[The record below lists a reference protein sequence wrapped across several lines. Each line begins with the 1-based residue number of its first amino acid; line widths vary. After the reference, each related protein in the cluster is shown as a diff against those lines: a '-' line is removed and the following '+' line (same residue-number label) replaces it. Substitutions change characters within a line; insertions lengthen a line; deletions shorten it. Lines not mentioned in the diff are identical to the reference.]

1 MGMASVA
8 GRRLGPDIHAG
19 DVGMQA
25 GRGDADGSE
34 EGVVPA
40 SLDERIYAQLRNI
53 ARRHIARWGPGVT
66 ASPTTIVHEAY
77 LRLSDHGG
85 EYWGD
90 RAHFLSVASRAMR
103 QLLVDKARRR
113 AAGKRGGGAVHLVEH
128 ELEIAQDGQVDH
140 DTLLAVES
148 ALCAL
153 EQHDERLARV
163 VECRFFA
170 GLSVPETALA
180 LDRSQRS
187 IERDWTRARAYL
199 LLALDDRS

>member
-1 MGMASVA
+1 
-8 GRRLGPDIHAG
+8 
-19 DVGMQA
+19 MQA
-25 GRGDADGSE
+25 GSEGDSAAE
-34 EGVVPA
+34 AVPA
-40 SLDERIYAQLRNI
+40 SLDDRIYAELRRI

-77 LRLSDHGG
+77 LRLSGNGG
-85 EYWGD
+85 EFWGD

-113 AAGKRGGGAVHLVEH
+113 AAGKRGGGALHLVEH
-128 ELEIAQDGQVDH
+128 ELEIAQDEADH
-140 DTLLAVES
+140 DTLLLVEN

-153 EQHDERLARV
+153 ELHDPSLARV

-180 LDRSQRS
+180 LGRSQRS

-199 LLALDDRS
+199 LMAIGE

>member
-1 MGMASVA
+1 MGVIYLTR
-8 GRRLGPDIHAG
+8 GRLRRDIHAG
-19 DVGMQA
+19 DVGMHP
-25 GRGDADGSE
+25 G
-34 EGVVPA
+34 EGEPREPDQGAVPA
-40 SLDERIYAQLRNI
+40 SLDEQIYAQLRSI
-53 ARRHIARWGPGVT
+53 ARRHVARWGAGVT

-77 LRLSDHGG
+77 LRLTAHGG
-85 EYWGD
+85 EFWGD

-113 AAGKRGGGAVHLVEH
+113 AAGKRGGGALHLVEH
-128 ELEIAQDGQVDH
+128 ELEIAQDAADH
-140 DTLLAVES
+140 DTLLLVEN

-153 EQHDERLARV
+153 ELHDARLARV

-199 LLALDDRS
+199 QLAIGE

>member
-1 MGMASVA
+1 MQSGN
-8 GRRLGPDIHAG
+8 GDPDGHG
-19 DVGMQA
+19 
-25 GRGDADGSE
+25 
-34 EGVVPA
+34 EGAVPA
-40 SLDERIYAQLRNI
+40 SLDAQIYAHLRRL

-77 LRLSDHGG
+77 LRLSEHGG
-85 EYWGD
+85 GYWGD
-90 RAHFLSVASRAMR
+90 RAHFLAVASRAMR

-113 AAGKRGGGAVHLVEH
+113 AAGKRGGGVLHLVEH
-128 ELEIAQDGQVDH
+128 EMEIAQEGQVDH
-140 DTLLAVES
+140 DTLLLVEN

-153 EQHDERLARV
+153 ERHDPALARV

-199 LLALDDRS
+199 LLALGD